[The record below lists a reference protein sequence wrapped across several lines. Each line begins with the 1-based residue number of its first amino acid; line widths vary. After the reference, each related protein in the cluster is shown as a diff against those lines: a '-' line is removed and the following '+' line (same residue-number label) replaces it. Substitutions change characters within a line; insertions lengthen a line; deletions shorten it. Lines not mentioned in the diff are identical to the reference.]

1 MPFCFRGGAACSW
14 SGLSGI
20 TFCFRAA
27 LQLDITPFCC
37 SLEQLFSFCGALTS
51 SLYSDI
57 IIIAHFG
64 ALVKGFSADYFPL
77 LPNFS
82 EGVNGRGSRC
92 CRHAGEEPAR
102 SPNEPRETSSEETP
116 RNAMCKG
123 SAKRIPISP
132 LRIREARRNKE
143 RTKEKGIEASAKQ
156 ELVLIQAHR
165 EPLPL
170 SVWWW
175 GYRRTVREVSKLGEM
190 GKT

>member
-1 MPFCFRGGAACSW
+1 
-14 SGLSGI
+14 
-20 TFCFRAA
+20 
-27 LQLDITPFCC
+27 
-37 SLEQLFSFCGALTS
+37 
-51 SLYSDI
+51 
-57 IIIAHFG
+57 
-64 ALVKGFSADYFPL
+64 
-77 LPNFS
+77 
-82 EGVNGRGSRC
+82 
-92 CRHAGEEPAR
+92 
-102 SPNEPRETSSEETP
+102 
-116 RNAMCKG
+116 MCKG